1 MMCMFCGNRV
11 KCWDNMS
18 DEQLETEF
26 VKCGYDDYVLD
37 DDLELEDLLNESQ
50 RRADERLEMEQG
62 RNVG

>member
-37 DDLELEDLLNESQ
+37 DELELEDLLNESQ

>member
-1 MMCMFCGNRV
+1 MCMFCGNRV